1 MHILDWNMRI
11 NNVVASLFQGCS
23 FIVPFLKSLLQ
34 LKGVLFEARSALNWV
49 KYHGNLTS
57 PGISANFAQNK

>member
-11 NNVVASLFQGCS
+11 NNIVASF
-23 FIVPFLKSLLQ
+23 FVPFLKSLLQ
-34 LKGVLFEARSALNWV
+34 LKGVLFEAGSALNWV

-57 PGISANFAQNK
+57 PGISANFAKNK